1 MKLPRAIWLFAG
13 GPMQAPA
20 AKKIKKDGF
29 QLILTDMNPDCYCNK
44 YADEFVE
51 LDTFDT

>member
-1 MKLPRAIWLFAG
+1 MNKEAIWLFAG

-20 AKKIKKDGF
+20 AKKIKDDGF

-44 YADEFVE
+44 YADELRRRIF
-51 LDTFDT
+51 